1 MFVSMSDPVQKT
13 AVIVRPRPKQLQF
26 QVSYLADED
35 RMLLRAS
42 FPSGQSMAVWLT
54 RRVTFGLFE
63 GAEAISGITQPAAP
77 REVKKAIGEFE
88 RQAAVAKADTKT
100 PFKPAAPHPS
110 LGDDIKLVVR
120 VTLTAEGDKLVKVVF
135 ATKDKLDLGFSVPRT
150 SFLQLWATME
160 KIVAEQSGWTSGAMP
175 SAAGLVPASA
185 TRH

>member
-1 MFVSMSDPVQKT
+1 MSDPVQKT
-13 AVIVRPRPKQLQF
+13 AVIVQPKRRQLQF
-26 QVSYLADED
+26 QVSYAADED
-35 RMLLRAS
+35 RLLLRAS

-63 GAEAISGITQPAAP
+63 GAEAITGITQPAAP

-88 RQAAVAKADTKT
+88 RQAAAAKADTKT

-120 VTLTAEGDKLVKVVF
+120 VKLTADGDKLVKVVL
-135 ATKDKLDLGFSVPRT
+135 ATKDKLDLGFTVPRT

-160 KIVAEQSGWTSGAMP
+160 KLVAEQSGWASGAMP
-175 SAAGLVPASA
+175 SAAALAPPSS